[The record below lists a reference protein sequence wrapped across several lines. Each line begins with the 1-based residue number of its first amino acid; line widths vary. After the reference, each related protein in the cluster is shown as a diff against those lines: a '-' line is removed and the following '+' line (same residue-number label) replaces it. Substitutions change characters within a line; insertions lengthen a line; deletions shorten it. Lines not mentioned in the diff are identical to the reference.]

1 MKVDKQIEKI
11 LIKNLPYYKQTNNF
25 PLSISKYVQWIS
37 IDLNFKTL
45 KFKTTFRI
53 KFNSPIT
60 QLPMNFQ

>member
-25 PLSISKYVQWIS
+25 PLSISKYIQWIS
-37 IDLNFKTL
+37 IDL
-45 KFKTTFRI
+45 KFKTTLQI

-60 QLPMNFQ
+60 QLPMNCQ